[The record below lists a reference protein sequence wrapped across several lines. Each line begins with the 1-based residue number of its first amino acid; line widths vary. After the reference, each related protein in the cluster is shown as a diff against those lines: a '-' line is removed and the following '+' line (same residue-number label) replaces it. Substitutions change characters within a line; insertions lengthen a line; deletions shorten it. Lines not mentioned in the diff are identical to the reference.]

1 MLQEYRKGTSSPE
14 RHIYAKL
21 AAAPAILFVVS
32 APIIV
37 SAANSDFFNRIWG
50 SFAKED
56 TQPHK
61 ETLYDEQELPY
72 EYIFPKREYVDV
84 EPEKAE
90 ELIGENVS
98 HKKFEAVYERGAPL
112 L

>member
-1 MLQEYRKGTSSPE
+1 MLQEYRKGTLSPE
-14 RHIYAKL
+14 RHIYAKPV
-21 AAAPAILFVVS
+21 AAPAILFVVS